1 MKIKIGIV
9 DTMFSRMNMGA
20 IAIDELKKNF
30 PDVEYVRRTVP
41 GIKDLPVE
49 CKRLLETQ
57 NTKFKTS

>member
-1 MKIKIGIV
+1 MRV
-9 DTMFSRMNMGA
+9 FHENQNWHSRYDDMGA